1 MNIQSL
7 RRFSFFGKSVVDCVP
22 TGTYRFQFHRDFPF
36 ASARAE
42 IPYLVELG
50 ISHVYA
56 SPILSARPGS
66 MHGYD
71 TIDYTTINPELGGEE
86 EFLALSHALRAAGL
100 GIILD
105 IVPNHMAITGGL
117 NRYWQD
123 VLRQGEASPYAR
135 WFDIDFDRP
144 DARLHGR
151 VHLPFLGDAYR
162 SVLERGEIQLVRQ
175 DDGTHALTYGDHVF
189 PVRPDVES
197 EIAMRG
203 LAPYRDVDE
212 LDALISRQ
220 HYALD
225 WWRNAGDRI
234 NWRRFFDITELAA
247 VRMEVPEAF
256 NAAHALPFRLYRD
269 GLIDGLRIDHVDG
282 LADPAGY
289 CSNLRTALGEL
300 QRSRPSGLQGERAYI
315 VVEKI
320 LAKGEQLPD
329 WDVAGTTGYDF
340 MDEVS
345 ALQHDA
351 SAEPV
356 LDAIWEA
363 ASGRPRVFETEE
375 ATARREI
382 LAFGFADQL
391 ERLVEAMR
399 QAAPVVGVTN
409 LPSRHAIGR
418 AAELILTEMR
428 AYRTYATAEAPGGG
442 PFFAAALEKA
452 RASALRDD
460 EALDLIAAVIDGP
473 VAADEDG
480 LRTVA
485 IRRFNQL
492 SAPLAAKA
500 VEDTAFYRYGRLL
513 SRNDVGFDAA
523 TLGIVPADF
532 HMRMAERV
540 KRLPNSMLA
549 TATHDHKRGEDVR
562 ARLATLSEMPER
574 LAVAAREWLNLSGA
588 LDRGMEPADAYMLF
602 QTIVGVADPGLGP
615 DDVAALA
622 SLADRLSGWMTKA
635 LREAKLRSSWTA
647 PDADYEAIAL
657 GVIQHVLTEPEG
669 RAARDHVLGLAR
681 AVAPAGAANAL
692 AQMVLRLTLP
702 GMPDTYQGTE
712 FWDFSLVDPD
722 NRRPVDFVAR
732 RAALAEIRPLA
743 DLAADWRT
751 GHVKQSVLRSLLR
764 FRQSERDLF
773 AKGSYEQVAITGTRA
788 ENGLAFVRRSGSRG
802 CVVIVGRLMADA
814 LADQDGIAPDAAW
827 WGDTGIARS
836 ALQLSRRTTLEPVI
850 GSVAQ
855 SADIQLGAALQ
866 PLPVA
871 VWRFG

>member
-7 RRFSFFGKSVVDCVP
+7 RKFSFFGKSVVDCVP
-22 TGTYRFQFHRDFPF
+22 TGTYRFQFHHAFPF
-36 ASARAE
+36 AAARAE

-50 ISHVYA
+50 ISHVYS

-86 EFLALSHALRAAGL
+86 AFLALSHALRAAGI

-123 VLRQGEASPYAR
+123 VLRQGAASPYAR

-162 SVLERGEIQLVRQ
+162 SVLERGEIHLVRQ
-175 DDGTHALTYGDHVF
+175 EDGTHALTYGDHVF
-189 PVRPDVES
+189 PIRPDVES

-203 LAPYRDVDE
+203 LAPYSQVDE
-212 LDALISRQ
+212 LDALIARQ

-282 LADPAGY
+282 LADPAAY
-289 CSNLRTALGEL
+289 CRDLRAALDEIH
-300 QRSRPSGLQGERAYI
+300 RSRPAGLQGERAYI

-320 LAKGEQLPD
+320 LAKGEQLPH

-351 SAEPV
+351 DAEPV
-356 LDAIWEA
+356 LDAVWEA
-363 ASGRPRVFETEE
+363 ASGRSRAFETEE
-375 ATARREI
+375 ETARREI

-391 ERLVEAMR
+391 ERLIEAMR
-399 QAAPVVGVTN
+399 RAAGVVGVTN
-409 LPSRHAIGR
+409 IPSRHAIGR
-418 AAELILTEMR
+418 AVELILTEMH
-428 AYRTYATAEAPGGG
+428 AYRTYTTAAAPGGG

-473 VAADEDG
+473 VVADDDG
-480 LRTVA
+480 LRTAA

-523 TLGIVPADF
+523 TLGISPAQF
-532 HMRMAERV
+532 HHRMAERS
-540 KRLPNSMLA
+540 KQSPNSMLA

-562 ARLATLSEMPER
+562 ARLASLSEMPER
-574 LAVAAREWLNLSGA
+574 LAVAAQDWLKLSGA

-602 QTIVGVADPGLGP
+602 QTIVGVADPGLDA
-615 DDVAALA
+615 DDEAALA
-622 SLADRLSGWMTKA
+622 SLADRLCGWMTKA

-657 GVIQHVLTEPEG
+657 GVIRHVLTEAEG
-669 RAARDHVLGLAR
+669 RAARKHAFDLAS
-681 AVAPAGAANAL
+681 AIAPVGAANAL
-692 AQMVLRLTLP
+692 AQMVLRLMLP

-722 NRRPVDFVAR
+722 NRRPVDFAAR
-732 RAALAEIRPLA
+732 RAALAKIRPLS
-743 DLAADWRT
+743 DLAADWQS
-751 GHVKQSVLRSLLR
+751 GHVKQSILRSLLR
-764 FRQSERDLF
+764 FRQSERDIF
-773 AKGSYEQVAITGTRA
+773 AKGSYEPVAVTGERA
-788 ENGLAFVRRSGSRG
+788 NNVLAFVRRSGSHG
-802 CVVIVGRLMADA
+802 CLVVVGRLMAEA
-814 LADQDGIAPDAAW
+814 LADQDRVAPDATW
-827 WGDTGIARS
+827 WGDTEIARS
-836 ALQLSRRTTLEPVI
+836 TLALSRRATLAPVI
-850 GSVAQ
+850 GGAIVNGA
-855 SADIQLGAALQ
+855 IRLGRALQ
-866 PLPVA
+866 PVPVA
-871 VWRFG
+871 VWRF

>member
-7 RRFSFFGKSVVDCVP
+7 RRFSLFSRSVVDCVP
-22 TGTYRFQFHRDFPF
+22 TGTYRFQFHREFPF

-42 IPYLVELG
+42 VSYLSELG
-50 ISHVYA
+50 ISHVYS
-56 SPILSARPGS
+56 SPILTARPGS

-86 EFLALSHALRAAGL
+86 EFLALAHALRAAGI

-175 DDGTHALTYGDHVF
+175 EDGTHALTYGDHLF
-189 PVRPDVES
+189 PIRPDVET

-203 LAPYRDVDE
+203 LAPYAEVDE
-212 LDALISRQ
+212 LDSLIARQ

-289 CSNLRTALGEL
+289 CRSLRTALAEL
-300 QRSRPSGLQGERAYI
+300 QRSRPTGLQGERAYL

-320 LAKGEQLPD
+320 LATDEQLPD

-345 ALQHDA
+345 AVQHDA

-356 LDAIWEA
+356 LAEIWEA
-363 ASGRPRVFETEE
+363 ASGRSRAFDVEE
-375 ATARREI
+375 VTARREI
-382 LAFGFADQL
+382 LSFGFADQL
-391 ERLVEAMR
+391 ERLIDAMSS
-399 QAAPVVGVTN
+399 AAPVVGVSDV
-409 LPSRHAIGR
+409 PSRHAIGR
-418 AAELILTEMR
+418 AIELILTEMH

-442 PFFAAALEKA
+442 PFFARAIEKA

-460 EALDLIAAVIDGP
+460 AALDLIAAVIDGP
-473 VAADEDG
+473 VVADTDG
-480 LRTVA
+480 LRTAA

-523 TLGIVPADF
+523 TLGLSPADF
-532 HMRMAERV
+532 HARMAERV
-540 KRLPNSMLA
+540 KQLPNSMLA

-562 ARLATLSEMPER
+562 ARLAILSEMPER
-574 LAVAAREWLNLSGA
+574 LAVAAQEWLRLSAA
-588 LDRGMEPADAYMLF
+588 LDRGLEPADAYMLF
-602 QTIVGVADPGLGP
+602 QTMVGVADPGLGP
-615 DDVAALA
+615 DDIAALA
-622 SLADRLSGWMTKA
+622 LLADRLSGWVTKA

-647 PDADYEAIAL
+647 PDADYEGVAL
-657 GVIQHVLTEPEG
+657 GVIRHVLTEPAG
-669 RAARDHVLGLAR
+669 RAAREHVLHLAHKI
-681 AVAPAGAANAL
+681 AAAGAANGL
-692 AQMVLRLTLP
+692 AQMVMRLTLP

-722 NRRPVDFVAR
+722 NRRPVDFAAR
-732 RAALAEIRPLA
+732 RDGLAEIRSLG
-743 DLAADWRT
+743 DLAADWQT
-751 GHVKQSVLRSLLR
+751 GRIKQSILHRLLR
-764 FRQSERDLF
+764 LRQRERDLF
-773 AKGSYEQVAITGTRA
+773 AKGSYEPIAVTGERADHAIA
-788 ENGLAFVRRSGSRG
+788 YMRRSGNRG
-802 CVVIVGRLMADA
+802 CLVIVGRLMAES
-814 LADQDGIAPDAAW
+814 LADQERIAPDPAW
-827 WGDTGIARS
+827 WGETEIARS
-836 ALQLSRRTTLEPVI
+836 AIGLSRRVRLETVI
-850 GSVAQ
+850 GGAFEGTAVR
-855 SADIQLGAALQ
+855 LGDALQ
-866 PLPVA
+866 PVPVA
-871 VWRFG
+871 VWRFA